1 MRVYLFFFIF
11 FLIFTTQSNA
21 SEKIVFIDIN
31 FIFNNSDAGKDLKK
45 KISEKNDIINNEINK
60 FKVDIENK
68 KKKLLAQKNVMSV
81 EEYNKKVSALDE
93 QIQEMNITITNK
105 KKEFAIYKKQ
115 LENSFS
121 KSLNKLIEQFSEK
134 NSIDII
140 LNKENLLMA
149 KKKLNIT
156 DQIFELFNTQVKTIN
171 LN

>member
-1 MRVYLFFFIF
+1 MKVLFFFFTF
-11 FLIFTTQSNA
+11 FLIFSTQSNA

-31 FIFNNSDAGKDLKK
+31 FIFNNSDAGKDIKK
-45 KISEKNDIINNEINK
+45 KISEKNDLINNEINK
-60 FKVDIENK
+60 FKIDIENK

-81 EEYNKKVSALDE
+81 EEYNKKVNTLE
-93 QIQEMNITITNK
+93 KQIQEMNINITNK
-105 KKEFAIYKKQ
+105 KKEFAIYQKQ

-121 KSLNKLIEQFSEK
+121 KSLNKFIEQFSEK

-140 LNKENLLMA
+140 LNKDNLLMA

-156 DQIFELFNTQVKTIN
+156 NQIFELFNTQVKTIN

>member
-1 MRVYLFFFIF
+1 MKVFFFF
-11 FLIFTTQSNA
+11 FTFLLIFTTQLNA

-31 FIFNNSDAGKDLKK
+31 FIFNNSDAGKELKK
-45 KISEKNDIINNEINK
+45 KISEKNDLINNEINR
-60 FKVDIENK
+60 FKIDRENK

-81 EEYNKKVSALDE
+81 EEYNKKVSALDK

-105 KKEFAIYKKQ
+105 KKEFAIYQNQ

-156 DQIFELFNTQVKTIN
+156 NQIFELFNTQVKSIN

>member
-1 MRVYLFFFIF
+1 MKVLFFFFTF
-11 FLIFTTQSNA
+11 FLIFSTQSNA

-45 KISEKNDIINNEINK
+45 KISEKNDLINNEINK
-60 FKVDIENK
+60 FKIDIENK

-81 EEYNKKVSALDE
+81 EEYNKKVNTLE
-93 QIQEMNITITNK
+93 KQIQEMNINITNK
-105 KKEFAIYKKQ
+105 KKEFAIYQQQ

-121 KSLNKLIEQFSEK
+121 KSLNKFIEQFSEK

-140 LNKENLLMA
+140 LNKDNLLMA

-156 DQIFELFNTQVKTIN
+156 NQIFELFNTQVKTIN

>member
-1 MRVYLFFFIF
+1 MRVYLFFFTF
-11 FLIFTTQSNA
+11 FLIFTTQLNA

-60 FKVDIENK
+60 INIDIENK

-81 EEYNKKVSALDE
+81 EEYNKKVSSLDAH
-93 QIQEMNITITNK
+93 IQEMNITITNK

-149 KKKLNIT
+149 KKNLNIT
-156 DQIFELFNTQVKTIN
+156 NQIFELFNTQVKTIN

>member
-1 MRVYLFFFIF
+1 MKVFFFFFIY
-11 FLIFTTQSNA
+11 FLICTNQLNA

-31 FIFNNSDAGKDLKK
+31 FIFNNSDAGKDIKN
-45 KISEKNDIINNEINK
+45 KISEKNDKINNEINK

-81 EEYNKKVSALDE
+81 EEYNKKINALDK
-93 QIQEMNITITNK
+93 QIQEMNVNISNK
-105 KKEFAIYKKQ
+105 KKEFAIYQKQ

-156 DQIFELFNTQVKTIN
+156 KQIFELFNTQVKTIN

>member
-1 MRVYLFFFIF
+1 
-11 FLIFTTQSNA
+11 
-21 SEKIVFIDIN
+21 
-31 FIFNNSDAGKDLKK
+31 
-45 KISEKNDIINNEINK
+45 
-60 FKVDIENK
+60 
-68 KKKLLAQKNVMSV
+68 MSV
-81 EEYNKKVSALDE
+81 EEYNKKVSALDK

-105 KKEFAIYKKQ
+105 KKEFAIYQNQ

-156 DQIFELFNTQVKTIN
+156 NQIFELFNTQVKSIN

>member
-1 MRVYLFFFIF
+1 MKVFFFFFTF
-11 FLIFTTQSNA
+11 FLIFTTQLNA

-31 FIFNNSDAGKDLKK
+31 FIFNNSDAGKDLKN
-45 KISEKNDIINNEINK
+45 KISEKNEKINNEINK
-60 FKVDIENK
+60 FKIDIENK

-81 EEYNKKVSALDE
+81 EEYNKKVNTLE
-93 QIQEMNITITNK
+93 KQIQEMNINITNK
-105 KKEFAIYKKQ
+105 KKEFAIYQQQ

-121 KSLNKLIEQFSEK
+121 KSLNKFIEQFSEK

-140 LNKENLLMA
+140 LNKDNLLMA

-156 DQIFELFNTQVKTIN
+156 NQIFELFNTQVKTIN

>member
-1 MRVYLFFFIF
+1 MKVFFFFFTF
-11 FLIFTTQSNA
+11 FLIFTTQLNA

-45 KISEKNDIINNEINK
+45 KISEKNDLINNEINK
-60 FKVDIENK
+60 FKIDIENK

-81 EEYNKKVSALDE
+81 EEYNKKVNTLE
-93 QIQEMNITITNK
+93 KQIQEMNINITNK
-105 KKEFAIYKKQ
+105 KKEFAIYQQQ

-121 KSLNKLIEQFSEK
+121 KSLNKFIEQFSEK

-140 LNKENLLMA
+140 LNKDNLLMA

-156 DQIFELFNTQVKTIN
+156 NQIFELFNTQVKTIN

>member
-1 MRVYLFFFIF
+1 
-11 FLIFTTQSNA
+11 
-21 SEKIVFIDIN
+21 
-31 FIFNNSDAGKDLKK
+31 
-45 KISEKNDIINNEINK
+45 
-60 FKVDIENK
+60 
-68 KKKLLAQKNVMSV
+68 MSV
-81 EEYNKKVSALDE
+81 EEYNKKVSALDAH
-93 QIQEMNITITNK
+93 IQEMNITITNK

-149 KKKLNIT
+149 KKNLNIT
-156 DQIFELFNTQVKTIN
+156 NQIFELFNTQVKTIN